1 MIEITAMIGVVV
13 GISQIA
19 KTTGLQTKYI
29 PVFNLTLGITLGVL
43 FLSQDT
49 KMNIFQGIIIGLSAS
64 GLFDHTK
71 IMKRMTISNEKKC
84 KYILSIFVTMIL
96 IVTIETNAFAD
107 RTLLIPELP
116 KQPFRYGVG
125 AFEGVVA
132 HSTATL
138 RRQQLIF
145 KNMSLVHG
153 VRHLFIMQLIGKKRF
168 K

>member
-64 GLFDHTK
+64 GLFGHTK
-71 IMKRMTISNEKKC
+71 IMKKDDN
-84 KYILSIFVTMIL
+84 
-96 IVTIETNAFAD
+96 
-107 RTLLIPELP
+107 
-116 KQPFRYGVG
+116 KQ
-125 AFEGVVA
+125 
-132 HSTATL
+132 
-138 RRQQLIF
+138 
-145 KNMSLVHG
+145 
-153 VRHLFIMQLIGKKRF
+153 
-168 K
+168 

>member
-71 IMKRMTISNEKKC
+71 IMKRMTISNEKEMQI
-84 KYILSIFVTMIL
+84 Y
-96 IVTIETNAFAD
+96 
-107 RTLLIPELP
+107 
-116 KQPFRYGVG
+116 
-125 AFEGVVA
+125 
-132 HSTATL
+132 
-138 RRQQLIF
+138 
-145 KNMSLVHG
+145 
-153 VRHLFIMQLIGKKRF
+153 FIHICYYDF
-168 K
+168 NSNN

>member
-19 KTTGLQTKYI
+19 KTTDCKTKYI

-71 IMKRMTISNEKKC
+71 IMKKDDN
-84 KYILSIFVTMIL
+84 
-96 IVTIETNAFAD
+96 
-107 RTLLIPELP
+107 
-116 KQPFRYGVG
+116 KQ
-125 AFEGVVA
+125 
-132 HSTATL
+132 
-138 RRQQLIF
+138 
-145 KNMSLVHG
+145 
-153 VRHLFIMQLIGKKRF
+153 
-168 K
+168 